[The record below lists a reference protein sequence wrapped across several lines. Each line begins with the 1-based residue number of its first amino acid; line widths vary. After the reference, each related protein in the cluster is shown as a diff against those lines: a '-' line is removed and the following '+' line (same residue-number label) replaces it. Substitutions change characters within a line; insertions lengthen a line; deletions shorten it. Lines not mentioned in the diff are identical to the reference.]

1 MVVSTLSSGAHIVTL
16 SVTDSRGDGCMDQV
30 VVGVEEPPWIS
41 WLGPLT
47 DIRAGEP
54 LRLQVL
60 VDDPELGPSSVD
72 VHFESDRDGALG
84 QATVDNIGLGTLDLD
99 SLTTG
104 LHVITVTA
112 TDATGFSTSLDH
124 DVVVVTHGA
133 PSVSSVLI
141 SPKPVFSDE
150 DLVCSY
156 SGYSDPDGDPD
167 ESIVEWLLAG
177 VVQATGPNLGRDL
190 NKGEEWTCQVT
201 PSDGWLQGAPVS
213 DTVVVSNSPPSC
225 SSVVIS
231 PRPVEA
237 GDLDCAYGFADVDAD
252 MDQSTISWRI
262 DGVYIA
268 DGASL
273 GRICPWPSRDL

>member
-1 MVVSTLSSGAHIVTL
+1 M
-16 SVTDSRGDGCMDQV
+16 
-30 VVGVEEPPWIS
+30 
-41 WLGPLT
+41 GP
-47 DIRAGEP
+47 
-54 LRLQVL
+54 
-60 VDDPELGPSSVD
+60 
-72 VHFESDRDGALG
+72 
-84 QATVDNIGLGTLDLD
+84 
-99 SLTTG
+99 
-104 LHVITVTA
+104 
-112 TDATGFSTSLDH
+112 
-124 DVVVVTHGA
+124 

-237 GDLDCAYGFADVDAD
+237 GMTLDCAYGFADVDAD
-252 MDQSTISWRI
+252 MDQSTISWWI

-268 DGASL
+268 DGASFS
-273 GRICPWPSRDL
+273 GGFARGQVVTCEVTPWDGESAGAICRSDETVTNHVGQVSQVTIRDPLRRAGETR